1 MCRSKVEGGQRCA
14 AHLRPAYTKA
24 LVDYYN
30 SGISQKV
37 LLKDIIAF
45 ATTKSGAVEISAK
58 IHDTYTGTAMANWLR
73 EGLYAGIAIGVEEK
87 RAYIK
92 MTREIKTRQK
102 AQGVDTIIKSIKE
115 GRTISSEEANRLIVY
130 GSTQEG
136 IEQLM
141 LIASKAEKKG
151 FHLGNRLNQIIFVG
165 KQTMEEKQRISDAC
179 KIECDRQHV
188 GEVEHKQL
196 IEAYHYMLKQHYNY
210 RTISIV
216 DILSLSSIVEPI
228 KAKSLRQTPITFS
241 NGNMGLAPELI
252 LNALNGLL
260 ANIQQLEVD
269 EFVKEFLIIHPF
281 QDGNGR
287 TAFLLYNLLTH
298 KRGYPVALPDYFGE
312 NPNKTNLDIIL
323 N

>member
-30 SGISQKV
+30 SDISQKV
-37 LLKDIIAF
+37 LLKDVIAF

-73 EGLYAGIAIGVEEK
+73 EGLHTGIAIGIEEK

-92 MTREIKTRQK
+92 MTREIKARQK

-136 IEQLM
+136 IEQLI

-216 DILSLSSIVEPI
+216 DILTLSSIVEPI
-228 KAKSLRQTPITFS
+228 KAKLFRQTPVTFT
-241 NGNMGLAPELI
+241 NGNIGLSPELI

-287 TAFLLYNLLTH
+287 TAFLLYNLLSRN
-298 KRGYPVALPDYFGE
+298 RGYPVALPDYFGE
-312 NPNKTNLDIIL
+312 NPNNDKVTITS
-323 N
+323 